1 MIFSSLAKVTVKHME
16 KTQCN
21 EPQYN
26 EILITIT
33 NTIYQKSQKCSI
45 LQYNKDM
52 SSHDKTDPTLQTLTL
67 LTYLQIHYIL
77 IVSY

>member
-33 NTIYQKSQKCSI
+33 NTIYQPKSAVYSNI
-45 LQYNKDM
+45 T
-52 SSHDKTDPTLQTLTL
+52 KTCHHMTKQTQL
-67 LTYLQIHYIL
+67 YRH
-77 IVSY
+77 